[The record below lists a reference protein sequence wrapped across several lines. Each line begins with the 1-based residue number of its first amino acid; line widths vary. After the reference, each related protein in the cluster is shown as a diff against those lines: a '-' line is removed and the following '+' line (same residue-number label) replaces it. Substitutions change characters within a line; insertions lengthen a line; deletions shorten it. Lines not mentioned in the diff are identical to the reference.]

1 MSTSLSSVPGSISSL
16 QITHFMEAVMADLM
30 TESQGNEII
39 NLLETISGY
48 LFDIKVATESSAK
61 NLKAA
66 NEELGNI
73 EVNTRG

>member
-1 MSTSLSSVPGSISSL
+1 
-16 QITHFMEAVMADLM
+16 MADLM